1 MIHKPKP
8 QNSNLS
14 EKSPEQINKME
25 AKTAANSTEDLVK
38 HTWEKANRTEVGGSV
53 ENMTLVQ
60 VVAFHTP
67 VQEIIW

>member
-1 MIHKPKP
+1 
-8 QNSNLS
+8 
-14 EKSPEQINKME
+14 ME